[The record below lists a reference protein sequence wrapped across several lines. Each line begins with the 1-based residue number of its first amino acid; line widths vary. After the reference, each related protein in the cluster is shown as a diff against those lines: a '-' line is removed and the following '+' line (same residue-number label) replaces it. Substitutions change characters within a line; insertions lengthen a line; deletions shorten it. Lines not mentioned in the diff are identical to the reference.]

1 MILSKDD
8 LKHYINEDKVRNLG
22 VYKINP
28 IIYCAKYLY
37 GADDIKAFLYLK
49 ALRKCEYARNC
60 LKNKNI
66 IGKLIY
72 LFRKWRLHRL
82 SEKYNIVIGE
92 NMVGYGFRMP
102 HVIGGGYY
110 HKCKFHWKLLWG

>member
-8 LKHYINEDKVRNLG
+8 LRHYIKEDKKRNLG
-22 VYKINP
+22 AYRINP
-28 IIYCAKYLY
+28 IIYFAKWIY
-37 GADDIKAFLYLK
+37 GTDEMKAFLYLK
-49 ALRKCEYARNC
+49 ALRKCEYAKNV
-60 LKNKNI
+60 LKDKSY
-66 IGKLIY
+66 IGKIIY

-110 HKCKFHWKLLWG
+110 H